1 MRTFV
6 IGDIHGQY
14 HALMMCLKESDFKV
28 NEDRLIVL
36 GDVCDRGANVRE
48 CIDELLKIKHL
59 VYLLGNHD
67 QWTLH
72 WATTGQVLP
81 EWFQYGGRQTLA
93 SYQHKMPQEHI
104 DFLLKALLFFEDQH
118 RLFVHAGFDVKKGV
132 KGSSSDVFLWDRE
145 FFKIAKEKHLI
156 SPQVLLGGYQEIFIG
171 HTPDLTANKMEPRK
185 FCNVWAMDTGAGYGR
200 MLTIMDVDSK
210 QFWQAPCKTY

>member
-14 HALMMCLKESDFKV
+14 HALMMCLKQSDFHV
-28 NEDRLIVL
+28 DQDRLIVL
-36 GDVCDRGANVRE
+36 GDVCDRGGWVRE

-72 WATTGQVLP
+72 WATTGEVLP
-81 EWFQYGGRQTLA
+81 QWQQYGGRQTMF
-93 SYQHKMPQEHI
+93 SYQQKMPQEHI
-104 DFLLKALLFFEDQH
+104 DFLLKALMFFEDKN
-118 RLFVHAGFDVKKGV
+118 RLFVHAGFDLQKGV
-132 KGSSSDVFLWDRE
+132 AGSDQELFLWDRE
-145 FFKIAKEKHLI
+145 LFKIAKEKHVLE
-156 SPQVLLGGYQEIFIG
+156 PQLLLGGYQEIFIG
-171 HTPDLTANKMEPRK
+171 HTPDFTGSTTEPKK

-200 MLTIMDVDSK
+200 MLTMMDVDSK
-210 QFWQAPCKTY
+210 QFWQAQCKMF